1 MSARAL
7 FALLAICV
15 LSFPASAQSLKAHKD
30 RLFAYPKVL
39 EQGYDGD
46 YLKLDYRSSRDIDD
60 RDEVRGARVQSYY
73 INMRPRRSQEEM
85 SFSANGRTIEYA
97 RVGKPKGAKWIVIFL
112 HGRNGDRSLG
122 MNDWSFGGNF
132 NRIKNL
138 AVRNQGLYITPTIT
152 NFEAQGA
159 ADVAAL
165 AARYTSQVPKAKLI
179 LACGSMGAQIC
190 WQYLNGSSKISGLDG
205 AIMLGAFADNGFLAT
220 PAATG
225 RGPAI
230 PLILAHGTDDNAF
243 AFERTQ
249 NLFQSLKVSQPNYPA
264 RLLLFNTG
272 SHGTPIRMID
282 WRRELTWILG
292 Q

>member
-1 MSARAL
+1 MIVIRSL

-15 LSFPASAQSLKAHKD
+15 LTYPASAQSLKAHKD

-73 INMRPRRSQEEM
+73 INMRPRRSQEEL
-85 SFSANGRTIEYA
+85 SLNANGRTIDYA

-138 AVRNQGLYITPTIT
+138 AVRNRGLYITPTIT

-159 ADVAAL
+159 ADVAAI
-165 AARYTSQVPKAKLI
+165 AARYKGQAPKAKLI

-190 WQYLNGSSKISGLDG
+190 WQYLNGTSKLSGIDG

-225 RGPAI
+225 GGRPFRSSSPMALTTMHSALSAPKICFRASKSLNPITRPACFCSTR
-230 PLILAHGTDDNAF
+230 AATA
-243 AFERTQ
+243 R
-249 NLFQSLKVSQPNYPA
+249 QSV
-264 RLLLFNTG
+264 
-272 SHGTPIRMID
+272 
-282 WRRELTWILG
+282 
-292 Q
+292 